1 MKEELFDSKDIID
14 WMYKLVHKDKTK
26 TTYPKFNESE
36 VSLLAGIIFQK
47 PNDIILFHIAD
58 YMAEHYQMGVP
69 VFANTASMRRLQFFK
84 SYIVNNGNA
93 TKAAIE
99 VGYSPK
105 SAKQQ
110 GHRTLRWIQSNQE
123 KSISGFK

>member
-1 MKEELFDSKDIID
+1 MREELFDSTEIID
-14 WMYKLVHKDKTK
+14 GLHELIHTDKIK
-26 TTYPKFNESE
+26 RIHPKFNRDEMAIL
-36 VSLLAGIIFQK
+36 VKIILQK
-47 PNDIILFHIAD
+47 PKDFILFHIAD

-69 VFANTASMRRLQFFK
+69 VFANGASMRRLQFFK
-84 SYIVNNGNA
+84 SFIVNNGNA

-99 VGYSPK
+99 VGYSPR

-123 KSISGFK
+123 KSISG